1 MKDPGLSEKHSLKTD
16 QIQMS
21 RSRFLKSAGLL
32 AASGAMFNIAACNQ
46 PSKEK
51 RGTAD
56 SANAAIPVTPANPS
70 PAVKPVR
77 VAGDPLKVPPPV
89 NWNSQRTHKI
99 TLVAKEVIGEI
110 KPGVLFRYLTFDG
123 LVPAPMLRVRQGDS
137 IDLTL
142 VGDKSNHYAHDV
154 DFHSCYG
161 TGGGAAYTNVGPGQT
176 KRIKFQTRDP
186 AAFIYHCA
194 VPDLD
199 FHISSGMFGLILV
212 EPKGGLPP
220 VDREFYLGQ
229 HGIYVKEPVNDNTPV
244 EFDTD
249 SLLTE
254 TPRYVVLNGAFNAFT
269 PGRYGSLKAKQ
280 GETIRIYFVNGGPN
294 LISSFHPIGNIWS
307 KFWMQGSLANEPFKL
322 MQTVQVNPGSCAI
335 LEMKLPVPET
345 IHLADHSITRTAR
358 QGLLASIEVSGKPVP
373 DIFESETA

>member
-1 MKDPGLSEKHSLKTD
+1 MKGFNSSVNRSKDERLTK
-16 QIQMS
+16 IS
-21 RSRFLKSAGLL
+21 RSRFLKTAGLL
-32 AASGAMFNIAACNQ
+32 AAGGTFFNIEACNQ
-46 PSKEK
+46 FLKK
-51 RGTAD
+51 RQNRDSTARKVSNM
-56 SANAAIPVTPANPS
+56 SASSLTTI
-70 PAVKPVR
+70 KGIR

-89 NWNSQRTHKI
+89 DWSKPKTHMV

-110 KPGVLFRYLTFDG
+110 EPGVLFRYLTFNG
-123 LVPAPMLRVRQGDS
+123 QVPAPMLRVRQGDS
-137 IDLTL
+137 IELTV
-142 VGDKSNHYAHDV
+142 VGDKGNHYAHDV
-154 DFHSCYG
+154 DFHSCYA
-161 TGGGAAYTNVGPGQT
+161 TGGGSMYTNVGPGQT
-176 KRIKFQTRDP
+176 KRIKFETRDP
-186 AAFIYHCA
+186 GAFIYHCA

-212 EPKGGLPP
+212 EPRDGLPH

-229 HGIYVKEPVNDNTPV
+229 HGIYVKEPINETTPV

-249 SLLTE
+249 SLLKE

-269 PGRYGSLKAKQ
+269 PERYGSLKAVQ

-307 KFWMQGSLANEPFKL
+307 KFWMQGSLANEPFKQ

-345 IHLADHSITRTAR
+345 IHLADHAITRTAR
-358 QGLLASIEVSGKPVP
+358 QGLLAFIEVSGEQVP
-373 DIFESETA
+373 EIFESKSV